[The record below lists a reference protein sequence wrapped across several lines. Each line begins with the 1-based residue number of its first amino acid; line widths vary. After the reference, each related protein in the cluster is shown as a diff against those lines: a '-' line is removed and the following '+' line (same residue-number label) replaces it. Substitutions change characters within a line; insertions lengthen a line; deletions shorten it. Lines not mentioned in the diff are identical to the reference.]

1 MRRFI
6 VATAV
11 FASLAFT
18 AQAND
23 GLDLSAKRAV
33 ATAAAPIS
41 SKQVDAPFTAAAL
54 GRDPLPQLLLME
66 EQERRLGLKSA
77 CDAAATTLCYDAA
90 DGRVVYRGARNF
102 MPQISGLRAESV
114 SVRGNRVTF
123 KYSFK

>member
-23 GLDLSAKRAV
+23 GLDLSARKAV
-33 ATAAAPIS
+33 ASAAVPA
-41 SKQVDAPFTAAAL
+41 SKQAEAPFTAV
-54 GRDPLPQLLLME
+54 RDPLPQLLMME
-66 EQERRLGLKSA
+66 EQERRGVQGA
-77 CDAAATTLCYDAA
+77 CDAAATTLCFDAA

-102 MPQISGLRAESV
+102 MPPISGLRAESV
-114 SVRGNRVTF
+114 SLRGHRITF
-123 KYSFK
+123 KYSFR